1 MEYNFVQDL
10 EIVLELTGL
19 STEAFAE
26 GLGVS
31 RMTVNNWLTGK
42 KEVSDKNIA
51 SFYEY
56 TFRKGIRLNLIKEQL
71 YREDVLDTS
80 KVLLF
85 HGAKT
90 KIEGPLRTDCS
101 KRRNDFGAGFYCGE
115 SLEQS
120 AMFVT
125 TYPASSLYMLTFD
138 GTGLKGKEFGV
149 SREWMLMIAHFRERL
164 GAYADSEVI
173 QALLKQ
179 VECVD
184 YIVAPIADNRMFE
197 IIDQFIDGE
206 ITDEQCKHCL
216 SATNLGK
223 QYVFVTEKALR
234 QVELLERCFLTR
246 EEKEFYLFSR
256 QASYE
261 MNRDKVKVARRQYR
275 DVGKYI
281 EEMM

>member
-1 MEYNFVQDL
+1 MEFNFVQDI

-19 STEAFAE
+19 SMEAFAE
-26 GLGVS
+26 ELGVS

-71 YREDVLDTS
+71 YREELTDS
-80 KVLLF
+80 SEVLLF
-85 HGAKT
+85 HGAKA
-90 KIEGPLRTDCS
+90 KIEGALRTDCS
-101 KRRNDFGAGFYCGE
+101 KRRNDFGPGFYCGE

-120 AMFVT
+120 AMFVA
-125 TYPASSLYMLTFD
+125 TYPASSLYMLRFCRS
-138 GTGLKGKEFGV
+138 GLSGKEFGV
-149 SREWMLMIAHFRERL
+149 SREWMLLIAYFRERL
-164 GAYADSEVI
+164 GTYADSAVVRELV
-173 QALLKQ
+173 KK
-179 VECVD
+179 VEGAD
-184 YIVAPIADNRMFE
+184 YIIAPIADNRMFE

-206 ITDEQCKHCL
+206 ITDEQCRHCL

-223 QYVFVTEKALR
+223 QYVFVTERALQ

-275 DVGKYI
+275 DVGRYI